1 MTMEKTLVV
10 IKPDGVQRNLIGKI
24 ISYYEAGGLKA
35 TKMKMLRVSKEFIAK
50 HYISEKWYLFGLAE
64 KGKKAGE
71 NLDTE
76 KKQLDYGMMIVNG
89 MRSYMTAGPVVAMI
103 IEGEDAIKKVRAITG
118 YTDPSA
124 ADKGTI
130 RGDMGIDS
138 IQAANKEKRP
148 VKNLIH
154 ASGNKEEAETE
165 IMLWL
170 PEME

>member
-1 MTMEKTLVV
+1 MTEKTLVV

-24 ISYYEAGGLKA
+24 ISYYEAGGLEVA
-35 TKMKMLRVSKEFIAK
+35 KMKMIHVSKELIAK
-50 HYISEKWYLFGLAE
+50 HYTSEKWYLISLAE

-71 NLDTE
+71 
-76 KKQLDYGMMIVNG
+76 QLDYGMMIVNG
-89 MRSYMTAGPVVAMI
+89 MRNYMTSGPVVAMI

-118 YTDPSA
+118 YTDPSS

-138 IQAANKEKRP
+138 ISAANKEKRP

-165 IMLWL
+165 IALWL

>member
-1 MTMEKTLVV
+1 MTEKTLVV

-24 ISYYEAGGLKA
+24 ISYYEAGGLKI
-35 TKMKMLRVSKEFIAK
+35 TQMKIIHVSKDFIAK
-50 HYISEKWYLFGLAE
+50 HYVSEKWYLLSLAE

-71 NLDTE
+71 KLGTE
-76 KKQLDYGMMIVNG
+76 QKQLDYGMMIVNG
-89 MRSYMTAGPVVAMI
+89 MRSYMTSGPVVAMI

-138 IQAANKEKRP
+138 ILAANKEKRP
-148 VKNLIH
+148 VRNLIH
-154 ASGNKEEAETE
+154 ASGNKEEAEQE
-165 IMLWL
+165 IALWL
-170 PEME
+170 SEMK